1 MIETNILDEKEKF
14 ERVKIPA
21 NGARGEK
28 KMYERLK
35 AGQRFVGGA

>member
-1 MIETNILDEKEKF
+1 MIETNILDERER

-28 KMYERLK
+28 KVCER
-35 AGQRFVGGA
+35 